1 MDSSSMT
8 RRTLI
13 KSLGAGA
20 ALAGLGFSPRQ
31 ARAAGGSALGTV
43 QPFTLPPLEYDFA
56 ALEPAIDAQTMQIH
70 HGKHHQGYIN
80 NANKALSG
88 HPDLRDQT
96 AEQLLQNL
104 DDVPAEIRTAV
115 RNNVG
120 GHLNHSLFWAVIS
133 PDGGG
138 EATGELAQA
147 IVRDFGSFAAF
158 QDMFADA
165 AGKRFGSGWAWLS
178 AKDGRLQVHSTANQD
193 SPISEG
199 RTPILGLDVWE
210 HAYYL
215 HYQNRRADYVKAFW
229 SIVNWDN
236 VAARFAGL
244 T

>member
-1 MDSSSMT
+1 M
-8 RRTLI
+8 
-13 KSLGAGA
+13 AGA
-20 ALAGLGFSPRQ
+20 PDSVV
-31 ARAAGGSALGTV
+31 ARTA
-43 QPFTLPPLEYDFA
+43 QPFTLPPLGYDFD
-56 ALEPAIDAQTMQIH
+56 ALEPAIDAQTMRIH

-88 HPDLRDQT
+88 DADLQGRP
-96 AEQLLQNL
+96 AEELLRNL

-120 GHLNHSLFWAVIS
+120 GHLNHSLFWSVIS
-133 PDGGG
+133 PDAGG
-138 EATGELAQA
+138 EATGGLAQA
-147 IVRDFGSFAAF
+147 IARDFGSFAAF
-158 QDMFADA
+158 QDKFADA

-199 RTPILGLDVWE
+199 WTPILGLDVWE

-229 SIVNWDN
+229 SIVDWDN
-236 VAARFAGL
+236 VAARFAGSA
-244 T
+244 